1 MDPKKVPSHVIDNG
15 PYSNMDL
22 KERQVNNALNALWT
36 IEEGLR
42 ARGVSKPYADYVDIV
57 KQFLKYQRDK
67 INHQSQ
73 ERD

>member
-1 MDPKKVPSHVIDNG
+1 MN
-15 PYSNMDL
+15 L
-22 KERQVNNALNALWT
+22 EERQVNNALNALWT

-42 ARGVSKPYADYVDIV
+42 ATGISKPYADYVDTV

>member
-1 MDPKKVPSHVIDNG
+1 MN
-15 PYSNMDL
+15 L
-22 KERQVNNALNALWT
+22 EERQVNNALNALWT

-42 ARGVSKPYADYVDIV
+42 ATGVSKPYADYVDIV